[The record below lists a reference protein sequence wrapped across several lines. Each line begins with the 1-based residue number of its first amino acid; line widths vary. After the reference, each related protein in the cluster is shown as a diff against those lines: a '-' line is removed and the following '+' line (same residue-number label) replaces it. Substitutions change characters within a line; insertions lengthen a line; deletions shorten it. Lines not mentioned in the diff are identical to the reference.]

1 MFVYVTHCV
10 WHTVC
15 DKLCVTHCV
24 WQTVCVTD
32 CVCDTLCIWHTVCA
46 HYISAKHSLCKSL
59 LEMSSLPEVLCH
71 CKTEKREA
79 PKEEGQ
85 WEWYACVFLTGGIVQ
100 FNLISRI
107 STTKRLFLKNQMKGW
122 FVPNRQSWDWY
133 ASVSVSWC
141 PVGRWA
147 SHAYK
152 GHGQGIRK
160 SLLCPQLPWCET
172 NKFQAGKSEIHAFI
186 QR

>member
-1 MFVYVTHCV
+1 M
-10 WHTVC
+10 WP
-15 DKLCVTHCV
+15 
-24 WQTVCVTD
+24 
-32 CVCDTLCIWHTVCA
+32 TVCA
-46 HYISAKHSLCKSL
+46 HYTSAKHSLCKSL

-79 PKEEGQ
+79 PKEGQ

-107 STTKRLFLKNQMKGW
+107 STTKDFFLKSDIKWKVGSCPTGR
-122 FVPNRQSWDWY
+122 VGSWDWY